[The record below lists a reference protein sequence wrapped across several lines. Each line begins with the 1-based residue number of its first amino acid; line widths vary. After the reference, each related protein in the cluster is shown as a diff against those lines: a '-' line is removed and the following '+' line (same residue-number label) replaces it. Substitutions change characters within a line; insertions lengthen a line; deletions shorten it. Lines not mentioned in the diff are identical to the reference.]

1 MEYKMI
7 ILIGSQKGGVGKSTI
22 SINLS
27 AALATKGK
35 DVVLVDTDRQSSS
48 SNWSEDRSEN
58 INLSVVNCV
67 QKYDNIRAS
76 LIDLNNRYE
85 YVIVDAAGRDSREL
99 RTGLVAADILLM
111 PVRPSQFDLDTI
123 PTMRDMVA
131 DVKEE
136 LNPTLKFFAV
146 LSMGPTNP
154 VINESGDA
162 KDFLNEYPEISL
174 LSTIIR
180 ERKVYRDSISSGRG
194 MGVIELDN
202 TKAKLE
208 INSVLNEMLNNDI

>member
-1 MEYKMI
+1 MI

-194 MGVIELDN
+194 MGVVELDN

>member
-1 MEYKMI
+1 MI
-7 ILIGSQKGGVGKSTI
+7 ILVGSQKGGVGKSTI
-22 SINLS
+22 SVNLS
-27 AALATKGK
+27 AALATQGK

-58 INLSVVNCV
+58 SQLPIVNCV

-76 LIDLNNRYE
+76 LVDLNGRYE

-136 LNPTLKFFAV
+136 LNPELKFFAV

-154 VINESGDA
+154 VINESEDA
-162 KDFLNEYPEISL
+162 RNFLNEYPEISL

-194 MGVIELDN
+194 MGVVEFDN

-208 INSVLNEMLNNDI
+208 ITSVLNEMLNNDI

>member
-1 MEYKMI
+1 MI
-7 ILIGSQKGGVGKSTI
+7 ILVGSQKGGVGKSTI
-22 SINLS
+22 SVNLS
-27 AALATKGK
+27 AALATQGK

-58 INLSVVNCV
+58 SQLPIVNCV

-76 LIDLNNRYE
+76 LIDLNGRYE

-154 VINESGDA
+154 IINEAEDA
-162 KDFLNEYPEISL
+162 QNFFNEYPDISL

-194 MGVIELDN
+194 MGIVELDN
-202 TKAKLE
+202 KKAKIE
-208 INSVLNEMLNNDI
+208 INSILNEVLNNDI

>member
-1 MEYKMI
+1 MI
-7 ILIGSQKGGVGKSTI
+7 ILVGSQKGGVGKSTI
-22 SINLS
+22 SVNLS
-27 AALATKGK
+27 AALATQGK

-58 INLSVVNCV
+58 SQLPIVNCV

-76 LIDLNNRYE
+76 LVDLNSRYE

-154 VINESGDA
+154 VINEAEDA
-162 KDFLNEYPEISL
+162 QNFFNEYPDIYL

-194 MGVIELDN
+194 MGVVELDN

-208 INSVLNEMLNNDI
+208 INSTLNEVLNNDI

>member
-1 MEYKMI
+1 MI

-22 SINLS
+22 SVNLS
-27 AALATKGK
+27 AALATQGK

-48 SNWSEDRSEN
+48 SNWAEDRSEN
-58 INLSVVNCV
+58 SKLPIVNCI

-76 LIDLNNRYE
+76 LVDLNSRYE

-99 RTGLVAADILLM
+99 RTGLVAADIFLM

-154 VINESGDA
+154 IINESEDA
-162 KDFLNEYPEISL
+162 KSFFSEYSDISL

-194 MGVIELDN
+194 MGVVEFDN

-208 INSVLNEMLNNDI
+208 INSVINEVLNNDI

>member
-1 MEYKMI
+1 MI
-7 ILIGSQKGGVGKSTI
+7 ILVGSQKGGVGKSTI
-22 SINLS
+22 SINMS
-27 AALATKGK
+27 AALAIQGK

-123 PTMRDMVA
+123 PTMKDMVA

-136 LNPTLKFFAV
+136 LNPALKFFAV

-154 VINESGDA
+154 VINESEDA
-162 KDFLNEYPEISL
+162 RNFLNEYPEISL

-194 MGVIELDN
+194 MGVVEFDN

-208 INSVLNEMLNNDI
+208 ITSVLNEMLNNDI

>member
-1 MEYKMI
+1 MI
-7 ILIGSQKGGVGKSTI
+7 ILVGSQKGGVGKSTI
-22 SINLS
+22 SVNLS
-27 AALATKGK
+27 AALATQGK

-58 INLSVVNCV
+58 SQLPIVNCV

-76 LIDLNNRYE
+76 LVDLNGRYE

-136 LNPTLKFFAV
+136 LNPELKFFAV

-154 VINESGDA
+154 VINEAEDA
-162 KDFLNEYPEISL
+162 QNFFNEYPDISL

-194 MGVIELDN
+194 MGVVELDN

-208 INSVLNEMLNNDI
+208 INSILNEVLNNDI

>member
-1 MEYKMI
+1 MI
-7 ILIGSQKGGVGKSTI
+7 ILVGSQKGGVGKSTI
-22 SINLS
+22 SVNLS
-27 AALATKGK
+27 AALATQGK

-58 INLSVVNCV
+58 SQLPIVNCV

-76 LIDLNNRYE
+76 LVDLNGRYE

-136 LNPTLKFFAV
+136 LNPALKFFAV

-154 VINESGDA
+154 VINEAEDA
-162 KDFLNEYPEISL
+162 KNFFNEYPDISL

-194 MGVIELDN
+194 MGVVELDN

-208 INSVLNEMLNNDI
+208 INSILNEVLNNDI

>member
-1 MEYKMI
+1 MI

-22 SINLS
+22 SVNLC
-27 AALATKGK
+27 ATLASKGK

-48 SNWSEDRSEN
+48 SNWAEDRAEN
-58 INLSVVNCV
+58 TQLSIVNCV

-76 LIDLNNRYE
+76 LLDLDKRYE
-85 YVIVDAAGRDSREL
+85 FVIVDAAGRDSKEL

-131 DVKEE
+131 EVKEE

-154 VINESGDA
+154 IINEAEDA
-162 KDFLNEYPEISL
+162 QHFLNEYPDIHL

-180 ERKVYRDSISSGRG
+180 ERKVYRDSIASGRG
-194 MGVIELDN
+194 LGVVELDN
-202 TKAKLE
+202 LKAKYE
-208 INSVLNEMLNNDI
+208 INTVLNEVLSHGI

>member
-1 MEYKMI
+1 MEYEMI

-22 SINLS
+22 SVNLS
-27 AALATKGK
+27 AALATQGK

-48 SNWSEDRSEN
+48 SNWAEDRSEN
-58 INLSVVNCV
+58 PKLPVVNCI

-76 LIDLNNRYE
+76 LVDLNSRYE

-99 RTGLVAADILLM
+99 RTGLVAADVFLM

-123 PTMRDMVA
+123 PTMRDMVS

-154 VINESGDA
+154 IINESEDA
-162 KDFLNEYPEISL
+162 QRFFSEYPDISL

-202 TKAKLE
+202 TKAKHE
-208 INSVLNEMLNNDI
+208 INSVINEVLNNDI